1 MFQDKNTK
9 VKDYK
14 KCKKKGKKNEKPE
27 KELMIFETVDMVV
40 SQSER
45 KSLKIRKSV
54 KMLRKSANKNR
65 KDEVSKK
72 NISKPMN
79 VTLDD
84 KQFLVNNE
92 ENKT

>member
-1 MFQDKNTK
+1 
-9 VKDYK
+9 
-14 KCKKKGKKNEKPE
+14 
-27 KELMIFETVDMVV
+27 MIFETVDMVV